1 MDQGYLPNFQNY
13 LDENPDVRR
22 AITAYDGNIYHIPYI
37 AELNNFA
44 RSFCARQSW
53 VVMLLDVDDAPYD
66 TATELTCHY
75 KASMLAQTPAMVL
88 TAAACLPWK
97 ASPLPKRRIRI
108 LWICRMLSR

>member
-53 VVMLLDVDDAPYD
+53 VVMLLDVNNAPYD

-75 KASMLAQTPAMVL
+75 KASMLAQTPLCANGGSV
-88 TAAACLPWK
+88 
-97 ASPLPKRRIRI
+97 SPMEGVTITKRPIRT
-108 LWICRMLSR
+108 LWSCRTPSR